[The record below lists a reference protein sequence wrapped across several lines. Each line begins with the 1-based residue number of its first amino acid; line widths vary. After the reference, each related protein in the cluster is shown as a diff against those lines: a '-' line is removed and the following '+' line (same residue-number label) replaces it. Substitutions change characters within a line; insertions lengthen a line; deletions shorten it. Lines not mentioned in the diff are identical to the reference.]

1 MEEPLPE
8 TLAESITVDT
18 ASSGIIVV
26 RLPDP
31 EFHLK
36 GILVA
41 HTTATQ
47 PPVLAIVSLRVPLV
61 GQEEGTTTVTMGEAW
76 IRASSISAADGGHFF
91 PIDADT
97 RPILS
102 AEVTIQND
110 TGSTVTVAAAA
121 VVE

>member
-1 MEEPLPE
+1 MMPLPE
-8 TLAESITVDT
+8 TLAESITVAT
-18 ASSGIIVV
+18 GASGTIVV

-31 EFHLK
+31 VFKLK

-41 HTTATQ
+41 HTAATQ

-61 GQEEGTTTVTMGEAW
+61 GQEEGTTIVTVGEAW
-76 IRASSISAADGGHFF
+76 IRASSINAADGGHFF
-91 PIDADT
+91 PLDADT
-97 RPILS
+97 RPILA

-110 TGSTVTVAAAA
+110 TGATVTVAAAA